1 MEKRKFKQA
10 EVEEIKHIT
19 LYAIRDN
26 NNRRRKTPVG
36 IFVSFD
42 RAAEYIEKV
51 IEKHEENKESYDYDI
66 DEMVV
71 DMEIVAA
78 VKGM

>member
-26 NNRRRKTPVG
+26 NKRRKTPVG
-36 IFVSFD
+36 IFASFD

-78 VKGM
+78 VKGI